1 MENFVY
7 ESPTKIVFGKDQID
21 SLKTLLQERNVQRML
36 LVYGKKSIK
45 TLGIYDKIQD
55 IVSTLNIRLFEE
67 SGVRPNPEL
76 SSVISGRKTAIENG
90 VDFIL
95 AVGGGSVIDCAKAIA
110 FSVFKKEEKLWDVFV
125 KKDVVNRAL
134 PLGVVVTLAATGS
147 ETNGNT
153 VISNDELREKRSI
166 KNDHLIP
173 EFAII
178 DPSYTLNVPQEQTVA
193 GSIDI
198 MMHVFEQYFS
208 PTKRTETS
216 DYMSI
221 GILRSVLENTT
232 RYLNGENDYDTRA
245 NLSWAST
252 IALNWILQQGKT
264 GDWASHRLSYPPTS
278 EYDLT
283 HGFALSAIYPTWLKM
298 AVKHNDKAMRPRL
311 ETLGRE
317 LFDAES
323 AEETIGAIVEL
334 FQSWGAPT
342 SLAAYGV
349 RLHQDQIHR
358 YAEQVTA
365 LGPIGNVF
373 KIDRKLA
380 TTFYENT

>member
-7 ESPTKIVFGKDQID
+7 ESPTKIVFGKNQIET
-21 SLKTLLQERNVQRML
+21 LKTLLQEKNVKRML
-36 LVYGKKSIK
+36 LVYGRKSIK
-45 TLGIYDKIQD
+45 KLGIYDAIQD
-55 IVSTLNIRLFEE
+55 IVSTLDIRLFEE
-67 SGVRPNPEL
+67 ANVRPNPEL
-76 SSVISGRKTAIENG
+76 KSVKSGRKKAIDSG

-110 FSVFKKEEKLWDVFV
+110 FSVFKKEEKIWDVFL
-125 KKDVVNRAL
+125 KNDVVSRAI

-178 DPSYTLNVPQEQTVA
+178 DPSYTLNVSKEQTIA

-221 GILRSVLENTT
+221 GVLQSVIENTE
-232 RYLNGENDYDTRA
+232 RYLKGQNDYDTRA

-278 EYDLT
+278 EHGLT
-283 HGFALSAIYPTWLKM
+283 HGYALSAIYPTWLKM
-298 AVKHNDKAMRPRL
+298 ALERNEEAMRPRL
-311 ETLGRE
+311 KTLGRT
-317 LFDAES
+317 LFGEDDAEK
-323 AEETIGAIVEL
+323 TIEAIGGR
-334 FQSWGAPT
+334 FKAWGAPT
-342 SLAAYGV
+342 SLSEYGV
-349 RLHQDQIHR
+349 NLHQDQIHR
-358 YAEQVTA
+358 YAKQVTR
-365 LGPIGNVF
+365 LGSIGNVF

-380 TTFYENT
+380 ETFYERA